1 MFQSHLLNLVK
12 TLPETQTRG
21 FVALLDNIKYFAGRQ
36 IRNVSAISG
45 NICTASPISDLNP
58 VLVALGAILTLESV
72 SNGIRKL
79 PISEFFLG
87 YRKTA
92 LKQGEILTSVFI
104 PFTTANQYASAFK
117 QAKRRDDDIAI
128 VNAGFLIE
136 FDNVG
141 SNMVVEN
148 SCFAFGGMGAFTMAA
163 KKTCE
168 YMKGKVW
175 SEQIVQGCYPLL
187 LEDLPLSATSPGG
200 QIEFRKSLAQSFL
213 LKFSLRVNDALSKL
227 GHSEYLLDSKS
238 VSALQEIPREISRGE
253 QVYQTSKG
261 DGTVGKPVVHL
272 SASKQV
278 TGEAVYVD
286 DIPKF
291 HNEMYA
297 IIVGSTV
304 AHGYIKA
311 VDTSLAEKAPGF
323 IGWVS
328 KSDCPPADE
337 HGDPNMIGPVFHD
350 EELFATNEVHCM
362 GQMIGLVL
370 AETEAEARNAAKL
383 VKITYEKLPALF
395 TIEDAIKS
403 DSFFAGI
410 RKIETGEFKPG
421 DPKPDLP
428 LSAAT
433 HFVEGVARMSAQEH
447 FYLETNVSLCV
458 PQEDGEMEIY
468 ASTQQAKETQD
479 FAAHILQVPYHKVVV
494 RIKRLGG
501 GFGGKESRSVFLST
515 GLALAAKKYKRPVR
529 SMLSREEDMVVTGT
543 RHPFRGEYKV
553 GFTNEGILVSLE
565 LNMFANAGY
574 SVDLSWAVM
583 ERSMTHCD
591 NAYKI
596 PNFKVH
602 GKICRT
608 NTATNTAFRGF
619 GGPQGMMVA
628 EQYITHV
635 ASYLNLPVEHVR
647 RINLYKN
654 GDITHYDMPLESV
667 FLDRAWDELMESSEF
682 QKRKQKVAEFNQSH
696 KYRKRGIAF
705 MPTKFGL
712 AFTVRHMNQAAAL
725 VHVYTDGSVRISHG
739 GTEMGQGLH
748 TKMVQ
753 VTADALNI
761 PIEMVFIS
769 ETRTDIVINASP
781 TAASVSSDINGMAL
795 KNACDQIMERL
806 KPIRQL
812 DPTMTWPQVFFKIT
826 LVNQESISG
835 KSKFDS

>member
-1 MFQSHLLNLVK
+1 MTSLTK
-12 TLPETQTRG
+12 TLPEAKTRG
-21 FVALLDNIKYFAGRQ
+21 FKALLDNIKYFAGRQ

-58 VLVALGAILTLESV
+58 VLVALGAILTLES
-72 SNGIRKL
+72 SKNGARKL
-79 PISEFFLG
+79 SIKDFFRG
-87 YRKTA
+87 YRQTA
-92 LKQGEILTSVFI
+92 LEKGEVLVSVFI
-104 PFTTANQYASAFK
+104 PFTKPNQYASAFK

-128 VNAGFLIE
+128 VNAGFWIE
-136 FDNVG
+136 LGDDL
-141 SNMVVEN
+141 VVKDA
-148 SCFAFGGMGAFTMAA
+148 CFAFGGMGAFTMIA
-163 KKTCE
+163 KKTAD
-168 YMKGKVW
+168 YTKGKLWGQEVLKD
-175 SEQIVQGCYPLL
+175 CFPLL
-187 LEDLPLSATSPGG
+187 LEDLPLSASSPGG

-213 LKFSLRVNDALSKL
+213 LKFSLRVNHGLSQL
-227 GHSEYLLDSKS
+227 GHTQYALDSS
-238 VSALQEIPREISRGE
+238 AISALEEIPREISRGE

-261 DGTVGKPVVHL
+261 DGSVGKPVVHL
-272 SASKQV
+272 SAVKQV

-297 IIVGSTV
+297 IVVGSTV
-304 AHGYIKA
+304 AHGYIESI
-311 VDTSLAEKAPGF
+311 DISIAEKALGF
-323 IGWVS
+323 VGWVS
-328 KSDCPPADE
+328 KKDCPAADD

-350 EELFATNEVHCM
+350 EELFASNEVFCM

-370 AETEAEARNAAKL
+370 GESEAEARNAAKL
-383 VKITYEKLPALF
+383 VKITYKKLPAIF
-395 TIEDAIKS
+395 TIEDAIREN
-403 DSFFAGI
+403 SFFSGT
-410 RKIETGEFKPG
+410 RKIESGEYKPG
-421 DPKPDLP
+421 EPKPDLP

-433 HFVEGVARMSAQEH
+433 HFVNGVARMSAQEH

-458 PQEDGEMEIY
+458 PQEDGEMEIF
-468 ASTQQAKETQD
+468 ASTQNAKETQD

-494 RIKRLGG
+494 RVKRLGG

-553 GFTNEGILVSLE
+553 GFTNEGLLVSLE
-565 LNMFANAGY
+565 LDMFANAGY
-574 SVDLSWAVM
+574 SADLSLAVL

-591 NAYKI
+591 NSYKI
-596 PNFKVH
+596 PNVRLN
-602 GKICRT
+602 GKICKT

-635 ASYLNLPVEHVR
+635 ATYLNLPVEHVR

-654 GDITHYDMPLESV
+654 GEKTHFDMPLESV
-667 FLDRAWDELMESSEF
+667 FLDRAWDELMESSQF
-682 QKRKQKVAEFNQSH
+682 QKRKQQVAKFNESH
-696 KYRKRGIAF
+696 KYRKRGITF

-712 AFTVRHMNQAAAL
+712 AFTVRHLNQAAAL

-753 VTADALNI
+753 ITADALNI
-761 PIEMVFIS
+761 PIDMVFLS
-769 ETRTDIVINASP
+769 ETRTDIVINASE

-795 KNACDQIMERL
+795 KNACDQILERL
-806 KPIRQL
+806 KPIRAL
-812 DPTMTWPQVFFKIT
+812 NPNMTWSQVLI
-826 LVNQESISG
+826 LPNL
-835 KSKFDS
+835 